1 VQLFPKGAKNS
12 ICERIVMI
20 YDTQLKRTYVL
31 EKMNNG
37 INPEKI
43 TPDYGIRNTA
53 NEFIY

>member
-1 VQLFPKGAKNS
+1 
-12 ICERIVMI
+12 MI